1 MAGKLK
7 ELLEICRKTRF
18 LETNF
23 NGPIIG
29 NLKYSGLYQLLR
41 ENVAREWQEARDP
54 KISNSIIQSQDPD
67 NLNCYN
73 GQQFIDNYKKF
84 KEKNTMPFSITEILQ
99 EHLKLPETGDEAV
112 IKVQPA
118 IPGYLRTS
126 YFIREAIHKE
136 FLYQIQRQHKI
147 RWMKFSVNPQKYS
160 ISDQKSRDSIST
172 VSLYSNWEPD
182 GRLEIERLTSFPLKS
197 FLTPENTEIYQFSRK
212 KEVPWIIQS
221 ITCLETATLNI
232 LLDSLTSLD
241 SIFKFHRRL
250 APYQIS
256 IFKLSEEN
264 QDLLDLA
271 RFIELLI
278 TREDQKIKVLNKS
291 DIKVKNQLEL
301 KRELERLDAEIGIP
315 YSIVLD
321 GNSLKTGL
329 LKLRNRNTTLSET
342 IHISDI
348 PGYIV
353 KIFNAI

>member
-1 MAGKLK
+1 
-7 ELLEICRKTRF
+7 
-18 LETNF
+18 
-23 NGPIIG
+23 
-29 NLKYSGLYQLLR
+29 
-41 ENVAREWQEARDP
+41 
-54 KISNSIIQSQDPD
+54 
-67 NLNCYN
+67 
-73 GQQFIDNYKKF
+73 
-84 KEKNTMPFSITEILQ
+84 
-99 EHLKLPETGDEAV
+99 
-112 IKVQPA
+112 
-118 IPGYLRTS
+118 
-126 YFIREAIHKE
+126 
-136 FLYQIQRQHKI
+136 
-147 RWMKFSVNPQKYS
+147 
-160 ISDQKSRDSIST
+160 
-172 VSLYSNWEPD
+172 
-182 GRLEIERLTSFPLKS
+182 LEIERLTSFPLKS